1 MSKRRKEGT
10 RKSSTSKNADVKTKK
25 NAPSLNMSK
34 GNPEIPTP
42 SSCLVFPCV
51 SKRLVSYPICINHPK
66 PWRRRKQTK
75 RGKIQKKRRKQG
87 LGVEPKSYTW
97 L

>member
-34 GNPEIPTP
+34 GNPKSQPLPVAWYSPVCRNAWYHIP
-42 SSCLVFPCV
+42 
-51 SKRLVSYPICINHPK
+51 YA
-66 PWRRRKQTK
+66 
-75 RGKIQKKRRKQG
+75 
-87 LGVEPKSYTW
+87 
-97 L
+97 